1 MEQQSIDKVVLDDKF
16 DQINDHWNPRIAGE
30 LNGQQVKLAKFMG
43 PFEWHHHEHEDE
55 FFMVIK
61 GTFEMHLR
69 DKVVTLQPGEFLI
82 VPRGVEH
89 RPVANEEAE
98 VLMFEPAST
107 VNTGNLENS
116 ARTRSNL
123 ERL

>member
-1 MEQQSIDKVVLDDKF
+1 MENQALQKVVLADKF

-55 FFMVIK
+55 FFMVVK
-61 GTFEMHLR
+61 GEFEMHLR
-69 DKVVTLQPGEFLI
+69 DKVITLLPGEFLI

-89 RPVANEEAE
+89 RPVAHQEAE

-107 VNTGNLENS
+107 VNTGNLEHS
-116 ARTRSNL
+116 ERTRKDL

>member
-1 MEQQSIDKVVLDDKF
+1 MQKVVLADKF

-55 FFMVIK
+55 FFMVVK
-61 GTFEMHLR
+61 GEFEMHLR
-69 DKVVTLQPGEFLI
+69 DKVITLLPGEFLI

-89 RPVANEEAE
+89 RPVAHQEAE

-107 VNTGNLENS
+107 VNTGNLEHS
-116 ARTRSNL
+116 ERTRKDL